1 LTNHFIIEPLPNLKE
16 LDMKKYF
23 ILLGVII
30 STVTLMISCSKS
42 DDATTTAATAL
53 TVASKCTDNETVS
66 GSITGIWGLSPS
78 GTYSQAWEGNTPAGG
93 CYDNSSVLG
102 SSGMNITASDSTVLG
117 FSSHFYVTSS
127 STVTET
133 LKFWSDSSCTNLHS
147 FLSQSKTDITAGDN
161 ITILNAPSPYPDYAT
176 KFTHKESRYCI
187 YPGTDGMKNYLNSMT
202 GNSFTLTTGSVS
214 DTRPNTEPTFHGLF
228 TSLDNISGST
238 GTWLYAS
245 AWGNASAQ
253 DNFSSGG
260 SNSSTAYFSD
270 NASN

>member
-1 LTNHFIIEPLPNLKE
+1 
-16 LDMKKYF
+16 MKTYF
-23 ILLGVII
+23 VLLVVLL

-42 DDATTTAATAL
+42 DDDATTAATAI
-53 TVASKCTDNETVS
+53 TPASSCTDKEAVS
-66 GSITGIWGLSPS
+66 GSIPGIWGLSPS
-78 GTYSQAWEGNTPAGG
+78 GTYSMSWNGDTTAGG
-93 CYDNSSVLG
+93 CYDNSTVLG

-161 ITILNAPSPYPDYAT
+161 ITISNAPSPYPDYAT

-187 YPGTDGMKNYLNSMT
+187 YAGTDGMKSYLDSMT
-202 GNSFTLTTGSVS
+202 GNSFTLTTGTVS
-214 DTRPNTEPTFHGLF
+214 DTAGSSSTVHGLF
-228 TSLDNISGST
+228 TSIDNITGSSA
-238 GTWLYAS
+238 TWLYAS

-253 DNFSSGG
+253 DNYTSGG
-260 SNSSTAYFSD
+260 SNSSTTFFND